1 MDRVSN
7 IFYIGAICLSILSA
21 QDTDSI
27 QAPLNSVITQQN
39 YDDEYYGI
47 TQIKERQMLITKK
60 SGKYIGMGFGGVKIK
75 KDYEEKVYVSPPVVL
90 SLKTGAQTFFNKSIG
105 IRGFFALDIAS
116 NVVSYKF
123 SKDSNRSFYTL
134 FSLGVD
140 IITEFPLSKNSKH
153 FLGAF
158 VGLGGGVSFYMDS
171 EDFNT
176 FKTAIYTA
184 GLLAEGGI
192 TLNIFVKHRIEF
204 GVKALPD
211 VKKRLNNRSF
221 EISLMPYVMYNYK
234 F

>member
-1 MDRVSN
+1 MGV
-7 IFYIGAICLSILSA
+7 ICLSILSA
-21 QDTDSI
+21 QDTDFI
-27 QAPLNSVITQQN
+27 QAPLNSATAQQN
-39 YDDEYYGI
+39 YDDKYYGI

-60 SGKYIGMGFGGVKIK
+60 SGKYISVGFGGVKIK
-75 KDYEEKVYVSPPVVL
+75 KDYEEKFYVSPPVVL
-90 SLKTGAQTFFNKSIG
+90 LLKTGAQTFFNKSIG

-116 NVVSYKF
+116 SIVNYKF
-123 SKDSNRSFYTL
+123 SKDFNRSLYTL
-134 FSLGVD
+134 FSLGID

-171 EDFNT
+171 DFNT

-211 VKKRLNNRSF
+211 VKKHPSNGNF